1 MIELDIT
8 THPLLIDFHY
18 AFEGFITPP
27 STPCQICNSFKFIV
41 DLSSIATANFDLNR
55 LADDSGYL
63 RTHPEFI
70 ESHQVLVNNK

>member
-1 MIELDIT
+1 MQSKDSSLLD
-8 THPLLIDFHY
+8 PLSNLQ
-18 AFEGFITPP
+18 FI
-27 STPCQICNSFKFIV
+27 QVIV

-70 ESHQVLVNNK
+70 ESHQVLLVNNK